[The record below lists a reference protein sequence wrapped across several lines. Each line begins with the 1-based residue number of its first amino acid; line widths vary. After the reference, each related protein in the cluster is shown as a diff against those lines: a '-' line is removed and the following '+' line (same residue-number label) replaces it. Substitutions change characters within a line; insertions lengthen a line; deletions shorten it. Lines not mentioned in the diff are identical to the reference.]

1 MQYTA
6 VHSYFK
12 IGIDADGPRRWFGGS
27 KGSVMGR
34 DLIDSSSLR
43 ALAQIA
49 DMGKF
54 EELRRVM

>member
-1 MQYTA
+1 MQYTE
-6 VHSYFK
+6 VHSFCK

-54 EELRRVM
+54 E